1 MNALH
6 KSKGF
11 TLVEIMI
18 AVVIVGIM
26 TAIALPAYFQYVTDA
41 RRSDG
46 RANLLQLAQ
55 FMERYYTANGR
66 YVDAAGNAPALPFTE
81 APRDGADKFYDL
93 ALGVI
98 TAQTF
103 TLTATPKNALAGD
116 ACGTLSLNQ
125 AGVKRAGGS
134 IDECW

>member
-1 MNALH
+1 MNILH
-6 KSKGF
+6 RSKGF
-11 TLVEIMI
+11 TLVEIMV
-18 AVVIVGIM
+18 AVAIVGIM
-26 TAIALPAYFQYVTDA
+26 AAIALPAYFQYVTDA

-66 YVDAAGNAPALPFTE
+66 YVDAAGNAPALPFIE

-98 TAQTF
+98 TAQTY

-116 ACGTLSLNQ
+116 ACGTLTLNQ
-125 AGVKRAGGS
+125 AGVRGAGGN